1 MSAHVPS
8 PQSPTLADT
17 GAQLKDLALD
27 LSQSYPRSPRS
38 TLGEYVL
45 AARILDKCRALVN
58 NTIGAYKYGSS
69 IDRLFFDFSGIAP
82 ETFKS
87 AVAQGLNDEQFE
99 AWLKQNATQKHTSEI
114 VQWNNEMRCMRVS
127 DCSPELQGRLTNY
140 IKNNLPEGTVI
151 YSVLDIFD
159 IEEGRLKA
167 NSFLSPRNTPQNQ
180 ALNLSKD
187 YPRSPRAL
195 LGGFVLAGRMLD
207 KCRAVVAETQGDY
220 DFDCGL
226 DRHFLGFSEI
236 KAEEFKSFV
245 ATGATDDAI
254 GQWIQEHA
262 KPKDP
267 EQIMLWNNEWL
278 DKRMEEQAPETQAY
292 METYIANNLPENAI
306 VRVLFDVF
314 DIEEKRIQF

>member
-8 PQSPTLADT
+8 PLSPTQTDT
-17 GAQLKDLALD
+17 DGQLKDLALD
-27 LSQSYPRSPRS
+27 LTQTYPRSPRA
-38 TLGEYVL
+38 TLGGYVL

-58 NTIGAYKYGSS
+58 NTMGAYKYGSS
-69 IDRLFFDFSGIAP
+69 IDRLFFDFSGITP
-82 ETFKS
+82 EQFQS

-99 AWLKQNATQKHTSEI
+99 TWLKQNATLKDDSEI
-114 VQWNNEMRCMRVS
+114 VQWNNEMRCIRVS
-127 DCSPELQGRLTNY
+127 DCTPDLQGRLTNY
-140 IKNNLPEGTVI
+140 IKNNLPEGTII

-159 IEEGRLKA
+159 IEEERIKA
-167 NSFLSPRNTPQNQ
+167 DSFLSPENTPDDQ
-180 ALNLSKD
+180 ALDLSKQ

-207 KCRAVVAETQGDY
+207 KCRAVIAETQGDY

-236 KAEEFKSFV
+236 KAEDFKAFV
-245 ATGATDDAI
+245 ATGATDTAI

-278 DKRMEEQAPETQAY
+278 DKRMEEQAPATQAY
-292 METYIANNLPENAI
+292 METYIADNLPENAI
-306 VRVLFDVF
+306 IRVLFDVF